1 MVQDGGVIGAGVVY
15 VQAGEWTTIRTDDMV
30 YTRTEATQCQTP
42 ISAEAACTALV
53 EDSMMSMQ
61 N

>member
-1 MVQDGGVIGAGVVY
+1 
-15 VQAGEWTTIRTDDMV
+15 MV